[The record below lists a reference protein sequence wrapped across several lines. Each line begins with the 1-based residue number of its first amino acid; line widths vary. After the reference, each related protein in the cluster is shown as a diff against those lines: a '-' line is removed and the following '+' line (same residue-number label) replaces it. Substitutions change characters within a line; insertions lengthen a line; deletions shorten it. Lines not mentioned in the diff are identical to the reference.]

1 MMTAR
6 KLSYEELEA
15 RLLETENLIGA
26 LRNHEVDVIV
36 GDEQIAVVRL
46 RQAQEALERARDEL
60 EQRVVERT
68 TELTEARRFA
78 ESIKEQLDSL
88 TEELMMVEERQRRQI
103 AQALHDTVGQ
113 SLAFSKRELAQ
124 LRQRSPDDMR
134 ERLQE
139 VCQQLDEAIKQTR
152 DLTFELSPS
161 TLYSLGL
168 QPALEELAEQFAES
182 EGFRCRVL
190 GPRECGPLSEQMQS
204 LLYRSV
210 REMLVNVAKHAEA
223 RNVEITLDRRE
234 RDLHIAVQDDGKG
247 FDPAV
252 LDGRGKG
259 GGFGILSVR
268 ERLVRVGGAFT
279 VESQAGKGTRV
290 TMVVPVNLG

>member
-1 MMTAR
+1 
-6 KLSYEELEA
+6 L
-15 RLLETENLIGA
+15 
-26 LRNHEVDVIV
+26 
-36 GDEQIAVVRL
+36 
-46 RQAQEALERARDEL
+46 QAD
-60 EQRVVERT
+60 
-68 TELTEARRFA
+68 
-78 ESIKEQLDSL
+78 KEQLDSL
-88 TEELMMVEERQRRQI
+88 TEELMTVEDRQRRQI

-113 SLAFSKRELAQ
+113 SLAFSKRELAL
-124 LRQRSPDDMR
+124 LRQRGPEEVR

-182 EGFRCRVL
+182 EGFHCRVL
-190 GPRECGPLSEQMQS
+190 GPEECGPLSEQMQS

-210 REMLVNVAKHAEA
+210 REMLVNVAKHADA
-223 RNVEITLDRRE
+223 RNVEITLSCRE
-234 RDLHIAVQDDGKG
+234 QNLQIAVQDDGKG
-247 FDPAV
+247 FDPAI

-268 ERLVRVGGAFT
+268 ERLARAGGAFAI
-279 VESQAGKGTRV
+279 ESQAGKGTRV
-290 TMVVPVNLG
+290 TMVVPVTPG